1 MKRKISYVRVCAIF
15 TALFIALSAFFSAS
29 ALYSAIVNSNETLVS
44 GLKNAYGQSSIV
56 IMTNVKLTEDVA
68 VATSL
73 RISGAQ
79 RIDTTEHQLLLASA
93 DAVIVADGEI
103 RVGSALEGYRVERQ
117 EGRFNYSLVQLDAPT
132 IDLASVGCKEEITDE
147 ARYLF
152 LDIAPS
158 GMPLDELAAH
168 IKFSDMLG
176 CSVELTA
183 ENNDGNGLLKNGDC
197 VQAFIYDENGA
208 CVAQTAYTLIVLGD
222 INCNGRINSSDAAVL
237 NGIISGM
244 DCSLEVRLAA
254 DVNFSG
260 TIEEPKVNNSDA
272 AYIMNKCFAWAE
284 GTYITNI

>member
-1 MKRKISYVRVCAIF
+1 MKLKTSYVRVCVIF
-15 TALFIALSAFFSAS
+15 AALLIALSVFFDAS

-103 RVGSALEGYRVERQ
+103 RVGSALEGYKVERQ

-168 IKFSDMLG
+168 IKFSDMSG

-183 ENNDGNGLLKNGDC
+183 ENNDGSGLVKNGDC

-237 NGIISGM
+237 NGLISGM

-284 GTYITNI
+284 GTYITNT